1 MRPSARSQVDL
12 PLALNLPYSV
22 TSQWRLVRVQVATE
36 PSSSVGR
43 IRDCSLPV
51 FLSITVEEQQN
62 LVQLCAGGI
71 AELTALQK
79 KYLEEAE

>member
-1 MRPSARSQVDL
+1 MVDL
-12 PLALNLPYSV
+12 NCVITADG
-22 TSQWRLVRVQVATE
+22 RMIEVQGTGE
-36 PSSSVGR
+36 GR
-43 IRDCSLPV
+43 P
-51 FLSITVEEQQN
+51 FTVEEQQN